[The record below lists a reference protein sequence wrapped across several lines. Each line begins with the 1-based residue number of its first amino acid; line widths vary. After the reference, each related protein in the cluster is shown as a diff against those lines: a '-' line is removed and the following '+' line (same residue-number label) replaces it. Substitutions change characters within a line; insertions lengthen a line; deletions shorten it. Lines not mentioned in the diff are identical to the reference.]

1 MEEAAQNPPS
11 NPLDI
16 MELETDMIQL
26 VADVER
32 GKGLCLRVEG
42 SAAVLVAQTGSVEVR
57 KRGAVLRTAEAA
69 IYVLASEEC
78 PIEAFERG
86 PDGWF
91 RAACADAVR
100 LPSGKY
106 TAKEF
111 MDLIRLAVKATA
123 QAALN
128 IIGTQGP

>member
-1 MEEAAQNPPS
+1 MEETAQNPPS
-11 NPLDI
+11 LDI

-26 VADVER
+26 AADVER

-42 SAAVLVAQTGSVEVR
+42 GAVILQGRTGSVEVR

-69 IYVLASEEC
+69 IYVLASKEC

-106 TAKEF
+106 DAKEF
-111 MDLIRLAVKATA
+111 MNLLRLAVKATA

-128 IIGTQGP
+128 IIGETQGP